1 MLRAF
6 ELVAKFLALVLLTAL
21 PAGCVL
27 VPMGD
32 QLALLVMLFAI
43 ALTLAGLALAALP
56 LLQLKLAGHL
66 TKARFV
72 GIAICAGA
80 VVGSIMGYGDL
91 DSDNDPMA
99 PIVFHP
105 KLAIVTAFIGMAFG
119 GWSAIL
125 SLWLF
130 RAPKR
135 SATAKTKLGAHKPAA

>member
-1 MLRAF
+1 MFRAF

-21 PAGCVL
+21 PAGCAL
-27 VPMGD
+27 LPMGGGT
-32 QLALLVMLFAI
+32 AILVMLFAM
-43 ALTLAGLALAALP
+43 ALALAGFALAAP
-56 LLQLKLAGHL
+56 VLLPLKLAGLL

-80 VVGSIMGYGDL
+80 VVGSILGYGDL
-91 DSDNDPMA
+91 DSQSDPTA
-99 PIVFHP
+99 PILFHP
-105 KLAIVTAFIGMAFG
+105 KLAVVSAFIGMGFG

-135 SATAKTKLGAHKPAA
+135 SVNAKTKLGADKPAG